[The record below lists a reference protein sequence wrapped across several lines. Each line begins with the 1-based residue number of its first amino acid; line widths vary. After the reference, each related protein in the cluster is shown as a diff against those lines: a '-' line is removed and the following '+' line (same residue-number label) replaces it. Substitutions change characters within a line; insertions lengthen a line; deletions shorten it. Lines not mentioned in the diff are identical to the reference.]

1 MTPLSLFLCVCV
13 CARMHARACSCVRAR
28 ELSLSVFLSRSLSH
42 PSPRTTGT
50 LLGYIPAAS
59 VLVNKSNTY
68 TRIEHSRSVHG
79 CAYACMRAQRGGGFA
94 GMVANHHVLS
104 S

>member
-13 CARMHARACSCVRAR
+13 RARMYARACSCVRAR

-42 PSPRTTGT
+42 PSPPDHRYPTRH
-50 LLGYIPAAS
+50 IPAAS